1 MRRLFDIF
9 VELIFWLAIF
19 ASPLLLAIAIGLII
33 YISHEE
39 LWWLAILI
47 CSIGFVIGIFAAERI
62 RRKYGCAAYLGS
74 LFSSKDD

>member
-19 ASPLLLAIAIGLII
+19 ASPLVFAAAIGLII

-39 LWWLAILI
+39 LKWLAILI
-47 CSIGFVIGIFAAERI
+47 CSIGFLFGILRQ
-62 RRKYGCAAYLGS
+62 KGYG
-74 LFSSKDD
+74 

>member
-1 MRRLFDIF
+1 MRRVFDIF

-19 ASPLLLAIAIGLII
+19 ASPLLIAGAIGLII

-47 CSIGFVIGIFAAERI
+47 CSIGFVIGIFAAERSKEKI
-62 RRKYGCAAYLGS
+62 WMCS
-74 LFSSKDD
+74 LFRQLIFVER

>member
-1 MRRLFDIF
+1 MRRLFDAF

-19 ASPLLLAIAIGLII
+19 ACPLLLTAAIGLII

-47 CSIGFVIGIFAAERI
+47 CSIGFVFGIFVAERI
-62 RRKYGCAAYLGS
+62 RRKYGCGAYMAR
-74 LFSSKDD
+74 LFSLEND